1 MINAHEAKR
10 KALINGEC
18 KGIMNSIERSIETT
32 VKNGFYEAYIPL
44 HQFNST
50 PCNAVIDAVC
60 EELRSLGYKVDYI
73 PADPVKPGFHPEE
86 QHNYNS
92 YIKVDWHLEEEEEE
106 DND

>member
-32 VKNGFYEAYIPL
+32 AKNGFYEAYIPL

-60 EELRSLGYKVDYI
+60 EELRSLDYKVDYI
-73 PADPVKPGFHPEE
+73 PADPVKPGFHLEE

-92 YIKVDWHLEEEEEE
+92 YIKIDWHLEEEEE
-106 DND
+106 DDD